1 MTTETLKK
9 ANELKAA
16 IEDRIKY
23 GDELNQIMNNQEQ
36 REMNDPESKP
46 LIRIT
51 VSFGNFDAIKLRDCD
66 ERDILETA
74 IARNEREIKQLQKQF
89 DNLKA

>member
-1 MTTETLKK
+1 MNLQILKL

-23 GDELNQIMNNQEQ
+23 GADLNQIIINQEQ
-36 REMNDPESKP
+36 REMNDPKSKP
-46 LIRIT
+46 LIKIT
-51 VSFGNFDAIKLRDCD
+51 VSFGNFESIRFRDCD

-89 DNLKA
+89 DNLK